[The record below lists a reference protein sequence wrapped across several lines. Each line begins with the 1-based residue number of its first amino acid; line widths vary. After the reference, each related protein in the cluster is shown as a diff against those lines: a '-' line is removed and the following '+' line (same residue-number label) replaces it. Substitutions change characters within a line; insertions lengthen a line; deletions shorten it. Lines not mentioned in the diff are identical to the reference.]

1 MSHPLIVVIA
11 DDITGAA
18 EIAGIASDMRMSAAM
33 LMADGSSRI
42 AIPENY
48 DVCVVATDTRSE
60 NTIQAALTA
69 ERICGSVRSR
79 IDEGAFANGCL
90 VFKKVDSVL
99 RGNILVELRAAML
112 ALGQKECLLLAQNP
126 SKERVISGGRYSVD
140 GQPLMDTPF
149 RFDPEFPAN
158 TDRCTEL
165 LLAHYRQ
172 SLRQY
177 GLRGAEGGT
186 PIPNI
191 SSLPVGAE
199 ISDCLPIS
207 VRGFHNE
214 GIIYVADATTEAD
227 VERQLRKCTEGM
239 LLAGG
244 ADLFRAV
251 CKTMGGISAS
261 GPDAEFV
268 SSLSS
273 LASLCKDGKLLIVCG
288 STQSGSLLSQPLI
301 RSIGGTECAMPDDV
315 FHGASPEAWISSM
328 LSLWR
333 EGRCLIMSVGQHE
346 KRGADYARR
355 LRSVMAEACREL
367 ALECQPAALVI
378 EGGATA
384 YSALCLMEWHT
395 FSVVGQLE
403 PGVVALR
410 LDEGNGKTQPLVVL
424 KPGSYLWGRVFG
436 G

>member
-79 IDEGAFANGCL
+79 IDEGAFASGCL

-126 SKERVISGGRYSVD
+126 SKGRVISGGRYSVD

-227 VERQLRKCTEGM
+227 VERQLRKCTGGM
-239 LLAGG
+239 LVAGG

-315 FHGASPEAWISSM
+315 FYGASPDSWISSM

-384 YSALCLMEWHT
+384 YSALSLMGWHT

-424 KPGSYLWGRVFG
+424 KPGSYSWGRVFG

>member
-1 MSHPLIVVIA
+1 MIHPQIVVIA

-42 AIPENY
+42 AIPDNY

-60 NTIQAALTA
+60 NTIQAALAA

-126 SKERVISGGRYSVD
+126 SKGRVISGGRYSVD

-227 VERQLRKCTEGM
+227 VERQLGKRTGGM
-239 LLAGG
+239 LVAGG

-251 CKTMGGISAS
+251 CKTMGGVSS
-261 GPDAEFV
+261 RSKTESV

-301 RSIGGTECAMPDDV
+301 RSMGGTECPMPDDV

-333 EGRCLIMSVGQHE
+333 ERRCLIMSVGQHE

-355 LRSVMAEACREL
+355 LRSVMAEACCEL

-384 YSALCLMEWHT
+384 YSALSLMGWRSFIVE
-395 FSVVGQLE
+395 GQLE

-424 KPGSYLWGRVFG
+424 KPGSYSWGRVFG

>member
-1 MSHPLIVVIA
+1 MSHPQIVVIA

-18 EIAGIASDMRMSAAM
+18 EIAGIASDMRMSTAM

-42 AIPENY
+42 AIPDNY

-60 NTIQAALTA
+60 NAIQAALTA

-99 RGNILVELRAAML
+99 RGNILAELRAAML
-112 ALGQKECLLLAQNP
+112 ALGQKGCLLLAQNP
-126 SKERVISGGRYSVD
+126 SKGRVISGGRYSVD

-165 LLAHYRQ
+165 LLVHYRQ

-177 GLRGAEGGT
+177 GLRDVEGGT

-199 ISDCLPIS
+199 ISNRLPIS
-207 VRGFHNE
+207 IRGSHNE

-227 VERQLRKCTEGM
+227 VERQLSKRTGDM
-239 LLAGG
+239 LVAGG
-244 ADLFRAV
+244 ADLFRGV
-251 CKTMGGISAS
+251 CKALGG
-261 GPDAEFV
+261 V
-268 SSLSS
+268 SSRAEAEQAICLSS
-273 LASLCKDGKLLIVCG
+273 LASHSRDGKLLIVCG

-301 RSIGGTECAMPDDV
+301 RSMGGTECPMPDDV

-328 LSLWR
+328 LSFWR
-333 EGRCLIMSVGQHE
+333 EGRCLIMSVGLHE

-367 ALECQPAALVI
+367 TLECQPAALVI

-384 YSALCLMEWHT
+384 YSALSLMGWRSFIVE
-395 FSVVGQLE
+395 GQLE

-424 KPGSYLWGRVFG
+424 KPGSYSWGRVFG